1 MKKKLLVPLILFL
14 SITIAFLVQLK
25 RNAQG
30 EDIKALESALVGK
43 PVPAKNLTELFENK
57 AYTNELF
64 QQGKPV
70 LLNVW
75 ATWCPTC
82 YAEHQ
87 YLNKL
92 AKDGVRII
100 GLDYKDESPKAMK
113 WLKDLGNPYQVV
125 LKDEK
130 VLLRL
135 RNYTYDSID
144 EYIKKIGEI
153 ENELLFKNRT

>member
-1 MKKKLLVPLILFL
+1 M
-14 SITIAFLVQLK
+14 
-25 RNAQG
+25 
-30 EDIKALESALVGK
+30 
-43 PVPAKNLTELFENK
+43 TELFENK

-82 YAEHQ
+82 YTEHQ

-92 AKDGVRII
+92 AKEGVRII

-130 VLLRL
+130 VL
-135 RNYTYDSID
+135 SVWI
-144 EYIKKIGEI
+144 
-153 ENELLFKNRT
+153 